1 MGGRALPEVWGPSWE
16 CEARV
21 WPWDGGGDPA
31 FLGGGGWWCLSFAW
45 DLHSG
50 PCSSTKVHEVISDG
64 EWLLPLPPAVLP
76 LCTAHA
82 AWGGGGDIQC
92 EPPPAP
98 PDPLDGWLGEGQGV
112 QEPAPAGQGVTWWQC
127 SPLKPR
133 APRAPPKVLGGFAAG
148 GKQSGVSGTPTL
160 LACWVQGGY
169 APQKWATWGT
179 DTYHRIPADRRL
191 HLKGE
196 RSPQHPAGTH
206 IGLPCTPKA
215 QPPRSLPSLWPR
227 PRAPWAVRVPV
238 SRPGTEMCP
247 VCVPKR

>member
-16 CEARV
+16 HGAG
-21 WPWDGGGDPA
+21 DGPGMGGEIRR
-31 FLGGGGWWCLSFAW
+31 FGGGGCLSFAW

-50 PCSSTKVHEVISDG
+50 PCSSTKVHEVIGDG

-76 LCTAHA
+76 LCAAHA
-82 AWGGGGDIQC
+82 AWGGDIQC

-112 QEPAPAGQGVTWWQC
+112 QEPAPAGEGVTWWQC

-169 APQKWATWGT
+169 AP
-179 DTYHRIPADRRL
+179 P
-191 HLKGE
+191 
-196 RSPQHPAGTH
+196 
-206 IGLPCTPKA
+206 TPKMAHLGDGYLPPNPSWPATPPERRMKPSAPSRHPHCSALHPPAEHPPA
-215 QPPRSLPSLWPR
+215 QPSPLGPSPGCGH
-227 PRAPWAVRVPV
+227 VRVLRGPCV
-238 SRPGTEMCP
+238 SL
-247 VCVPKR
+247 

>member
-31 FLGGGGWWCLSFAW
+31 FLGGGGGGVSALLGIYILDHAVAPKFMRSSVTA
-45 DLHSG
+45 SG
-50 PCSSTKVHEVISDG
+50 YFRFLPQYFPCAQPT
-64 EWLLPLPPAVLP
+64 PPG
-76 LCTAHA
+76 
-82 AWGGGGDIQC
+82 GGGGDIQC